1 MSTPVFRNP
10 VSYFELPVRNMVRAR
25 TFYEFVFRVRLE
37 LVEIDGN
44 EMALFPFADGATGA
58 SGALAKGDSYVPAEG
73 GARVY
78 FTVDDIH
85 ATMDDVH
92 IAGGVQRYP
101 VTEVPSYGW
110 VAEFLD
116 TEGNC
121 VALHAARRPVLSID
135 ALSPWP
141 YRPARLTASP
151 RCRDHAE
158 TRPISVLTAE
168 RNTWGAGAD
177 GWHLVRAEGLSVIQE
192 RMLPGTAEERHRHA
206 HARQFFFVLAGRL
219 DIEVEGT
226 IHSLRPI
233 EGLEVMPQHAHT
245 VWNRGTEPAEFLVIS
260 QPPSRSDRTAA
271 PGPDVRTD
279 EH

>member
-37 LVEIDGN
+37 LVEIDGT
-44 EMALFPFADGATGA
+44 EMALFPFADGAPGA
-58 SGALAKGDSYVPAEG
+58 SGALAKGDSYVPAEA

-78 FTVDDIH
+78 FTVDDID
-85 ATMDDVH
+85 ATMRDVLV
-92 IAGGVQRYP
+92 AGGVQHYP

-116 TEGNC
+116 TEGNV
-121 VALHAARRPVLSID
+121 VALHAARRPAPPLD
-135 ALSPWP
+135 ALSLWP
-141 YRPARLTASP
+141 DRPTCPTPAP
-151 RCRDHAE
+151 RFRDHAE
-158 TRPISVLTAE
+158 TRPISVLSAE
-168 RNTWGAGAD
+168 RYTWGAGAD

-192 RMLPGTAEERHRHA
+192 RMPPGTSEERHRHA
-206 HARQFFFVLAGRL
+206 HARQFFFLLAGRL

-233 EGLEVMPQHAHT
+233 EGLEVMPQLAHT
-245 VWNRGTEPAEFLVIS
+245 VRNRGTEPAEFLVIS
-260 QPPSRSDRTAA
+260 QPPSQSDHTAA